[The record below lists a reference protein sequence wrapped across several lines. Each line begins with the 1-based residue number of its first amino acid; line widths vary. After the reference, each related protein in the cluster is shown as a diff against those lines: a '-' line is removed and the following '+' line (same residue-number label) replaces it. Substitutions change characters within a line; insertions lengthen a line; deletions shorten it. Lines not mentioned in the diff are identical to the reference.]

1 MNTDDKSKKPP
12 EKDGKVS
19 IIIDK
24 KQHFA
29 PSSEMTGAE
38 LKKLGGVAPAFDL
51 FKDVPGQ
58 GDDIKIGD
66 ADLVALKNGDHFYSV
81 PKELNPGS

>member
-12 EKDGKVS
+12 EKDGKDGKVS

-29 PSSEMTGAE
+29 PSSEMLGAE
-38 LKKLGGVAPAFDL
+38 LKKLGGVAPAFECSRM
-51 FKDVPGQ
+51 FPAK
-58 GDDIKIGD
+58 
-66 ADLVALKNGDHFYSV
+66 AMT
-81 PKELNPGS
+81 